1 MKKKILII
9 APHPDDETL
18 GCGGTILR
26 HIYNG
31 DDVYWMIVT
40 KMDEKSGFSKSSITN
55 RKKQINQVY
64 KKYKFKSKIQLE
76 FEATKLD
83 TYSFSLLLE
92 KFNAKIENIKPSII
106 YLPFQNDVHSDH
118 RITFQTVMSCTKQF
132 RKKYIASIRAYET
145 LSETEFNL
153 DNSSGFKPNLF
164 INIEKFMKRKL
175 QIAKIYKSEFKP
187 HPFPR
192 SKKGMEALATL
203 RGAMSNFKYAEA
215 FMILK
220 EIK

>member
-26 HIYNG
+26 HVDCG
-31 DDVYWMIVT
+31 DDVYWLIATRMH
-40 KMDEKSGFSKSSITN
+40 EKSGFSKSSIKK
-55 RKKQINQVY
+55 REKQIDQVC
-64 KKYKFKSKIQLE
+64 KKYKFKSKIQLQ

-83 TYSFSLLLE
+83 TYSFSSLLE
-92 KFNAKIENIKPSII
+92 RFNEKIDNIKPSII

-175 QIAKIYKSEFKP
+175 QIAEIYKSEFKP

-203 RGAMSNFKYAEA
+203 RGAMANFNYAEA

-220 EIK
+220 EMK

>member
-26 HIYNG
+26 HVDCS
-31 DDVYWMIVT
+31 DDVYWLIATRMH
-40 KMDEKSGFSKSSITN
+40 ENSGFSKSSIEK
-55 RKKQINQVY
+55 REKQIDQVC
-64 KKYKFKSKIQLE
+64 KKYKFKSKIQLQ

-83 TYSFSLLLE
+83 TYSFSSLLE
-92 KFNAKIENIKPSII
+92 RFNEKIDDIKPSII

-132 RKKYIASIRAYET
+132 RKKYITSIRAYET

-164 INIEKFMKRKL
+164 INIEKFMKRKRCVL
-175 QIAKIYKSEFKP
+175 
-187 HPFPR
+187 
-192 SKKGMEALATL
+192 
-203 RGAMSNFKYAEA
+203 
-215 FMILK
+215 
-220 EIK
+220 

>member
-26 HIYNG
+26 HVDCG
-31 DDVYWMIVT
+31 DDVYWLIATRMH
-40 KMDEKSGFSKSSITN
+40 EKSGFSKSSIKK
-55 RKKQINQVY
+55 REKQIDQVC
-64 KKYKFKSKIQLE
+64 KKYKFKSKIQLQ

-83 TYSFSLLLE
+83 TYSFSSLLE
-92 KFNAKIENIKPSII
+92 RFNEKIDNIKPSII

-153 DNSSGFKPNLF
+153 DNSSGFGTLKKK
-164 INIEKFMKRKL
+164 INKAKQVRNPKTNETLYKKENYKL
-175 QIAKIYKSEFKP
+175 QKYIKVNLNHTLFLVAKKEWK
-187 HPFPR
+187 H
-192 SKKGMEALATL
+192 L
-203 RGAMSNFKYAEA
+203 R
-215 FMILK
+215 L
-220 EIK
+220 